1 MSSPQGTRESKINN
15 HQHKNSLSF
24 FVLGKDKPMNM
35 FLSLLALKCGSSEVG
50 IVVAGKEGDVPILA
64 RELDRKRTVFT
75 EEL

>member
-1 MSSPQGTRESKINN
+1 
-15 HQHKNSLSF
+15 
-24 FVLGKDKPMNM
+24 MNM